1 MPLYFL
7 KVKPIFEKYKED
19 KAEKDEAD
27 YYMLLKED
35 QKKQI
40 EYAKA
45 NYRQDVSLTTSEK
58 AMRMTP
64 EQMERVIK
72 KMERENR
79 ISVMKDQR

>member
-45 NYRQDVSLTTSEK
+45 NYR
-58 AMRMTP
+58 
-64 EQMERVIK
+64 
-72 KMERENR
+72 
-79 ISVMKDQR
+79 

>member
-1 MPLYFL
+1 MLEKF
-7 KVKPIFEKYKED
+7 KVD

-27 YYMLLKED
+27 QLMRLKEE

-45 NYRQDVSLTTSEK
+45 NFRSDESLTTSEK

-64 EQMERVIK
+64 EQMDRMIK

-79 ISVMKDQR
+79 ISAMKNQR